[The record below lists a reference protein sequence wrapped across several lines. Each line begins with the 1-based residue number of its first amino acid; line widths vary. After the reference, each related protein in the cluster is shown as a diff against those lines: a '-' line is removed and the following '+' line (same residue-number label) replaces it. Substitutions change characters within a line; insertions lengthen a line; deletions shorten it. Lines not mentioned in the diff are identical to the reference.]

1 MRTGVGG
8 HPSSLCHPRVSVV
21 GDPSPLRSYP
31 QFVASIHPPFG
42 HTRSLWRVSIRKE
55 PKMDA
60 RLKMSGMTDFFV
72 ISSVQIRTSLQ
83 ERFRFRAKSALNLDS
98 LSSQKFNKIKYLH
111 FIFTGDPEK
120 REGTEFALNITS
132 FRQLSRTSLSPP
144 LYLATP

>member
-1 MRTGVGG
+1 MWPKPKE
-8 HPSSLCHPRVSVV
+8 HPSLCAPVWV
-21 GDPSPLRSYP
+21 GIRPPCVIPACLL
-31 QFVASIHPPFG
+31 QGIHLPFG

-83 ERFRFRAKSALNLDS
+83 ERFRFRTKSALNLDS
-98 LSSQKFNKIKYLH
+98 LSSQKLNKIQYLH

>member
-1 MRTGVGG
+1 
-8 HPSSLCHPRVSVV
+8 
-21 GDPSPLRSYP
+21 
-31 QFVASIHPPFG
+31 VAGIHPKG
-42 HTRSLWRVSIRKE
+42 T
-55 PKMDA
+55 KMDA

-98 LSSQKFNKIKYLH
+98 LSSQKLNKIQHLH

-120 REGTEFALNITS
+120 SEGTEFALNITS